1 MQKKKKKKL
10 GWEMGSRERW
20 GWGGLGWN
28 ERRSVCTGVNW
39 GTKEEWERRMKR
51 KRERQNEG
59 RREHFRATVTA
70 SCYCPPG
77 GGETGDLWR
86 CVPALVHVR
95 MRACSSFFKVHV
107 RFARL
112 HVCNVRLPCAR

>member
-1 MQKKKKKKL
+1 
-10 GWEMGSRERW
+10 MGSRKRW

-51 KRERQNEG
+51 KRERRNEG

-70 SCYCPPG
+70 SCYCPPAG
-77 GGETGDLWR
+77 GDRGSLAMHACAHAR
-86 CVPALVHVR
+86 VHVC
-95 MRACSSFFKVHV
+95 MLKLLQGACKICTFGCV
-107 RFARL
+107 
-112 HVCNVRLPCAR
+112 

>member
-1 MQKKKKKKL
+1 MR
-10 GWEMGSRERW
+10 EEGST
-20 GWGGLGWN
+20 
-28 ERRSVCTGVNW
+28 S
-39 GTKEEWERRMKR
+39 
-51 KRERQNEG
+51 ERQS
-59 RREHFRATVTA
+59 RHHTTVRL
-70 SCYCPPG
+70 G

-95 MRACSSFFKVHV
+95 TRACSSFFKVHV